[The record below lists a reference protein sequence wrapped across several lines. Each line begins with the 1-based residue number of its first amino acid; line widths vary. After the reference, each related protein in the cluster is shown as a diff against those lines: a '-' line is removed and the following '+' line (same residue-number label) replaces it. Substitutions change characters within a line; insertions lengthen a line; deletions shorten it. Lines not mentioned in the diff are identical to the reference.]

1 MLYYENRNRENV
13 NPFKHYSVSKLLA
26 YQLTGSIQITT
37 SLRTLDGR
45 NFLFRSKCALGRHPR
60 HIMSGEVAMTMNTP
74 SNRDIWKSE
83 VLTHISHEIRTPLT
97 TIIGYSEVM
106 LSDPKLPAEAKQEY
120 VEIIR
125 NAGKRLSQFL
135 DTYLETEVVERNKKL
150 TESRREDMSLLSQH
164 AAERVAALAA
174 SKSVTVSLR
183 CEPGIYIECAD
194 PEHLIQIL
202 ENLLI
207 NAIDLAPSG
216 GHVQVTGVQRPSV
229 IEIEVINED
238 RGILNLSVNAAS
250 KKFRWIQSPGIEI
263 HHDGLGLAF
272 AKHVVE
278 LEGGLL
284 NVLGYEQGLTFTL
297 QFPRNC
303 NN

>member
-1 MLYYENRNRENV
+1 
-13 NPFKHYSVSKLLA
+13 
-26 YQLTGSIQITT
+26 
-37 SLRTLDGR
+37 
-45 NFLFRSKCALGRHPR
+45 
-60 HIMSGEVAMTMNTP
+60 MTMNTP
-74 SNRDIWKSE
+74 PTRDLWKSE
-83 VLTHISHEIRTPLT
+83 FLTRISHEMRTPLT

-106 LSDPKLPAEAKQEY
+106 LSDPKLPQEAKQEY
-120 VEIIR
+120 MEIIR
-125 NAGKRLSQFL
+125 NAGRRLSQFL
-135 DTYLETEVVERNKKL
+135 DAYLESEVVERNKQLVDKH
-150 TESRREDMSLLSQH
+150 REDLSLLAQH
-164 AAERVAALAA
+164 ATERVSAQADAMEV
-174 SKSVTVSLR
+174 SVGVR
-183 CEPGIYIECAD
+183 CEPAIYIDSAE
-194 PEHLIQIL
+194 PEHMIQIL

-216 GHVQVTGVQRPSV
+216 GHIEVTAVQRSSV
-229 IEIEVINED
+229 IEIEVFNRD
-238 RGILNLSVNAAS
+238 RGSSNFSVSAAS

-284 NVLGYEQGLTFTL
+284 KILCFDQGLTFTL